1 MKIMEK
7 ETNTEK
13 LLQNIDETTPS
24 QDEELAFIA
33 YQENV
38 TRSKEEKRTRWI
50 LIALTVAIYLL
61 GLGLFA
67 IIVQTVYN
75 INQIAGL
82 VTGAVLLVLYTICF
96 VIVIVSIFSKHSFDL
111 EFKKRNTGHF
121 SERANNKVR
130 WEIAKNITEQ
140 SVVLNYVENQEKK
153 EFLNKAEAEKV
164 DAFTT
169 ITKLLEKYPN
179 HIPGS
184 TNPDSQKLA
193 ESLSIS
199 MRKDGVI
206 YKKAK
211 KLILR
216 RAVST
221 GCLTALS
228 QNAIVDASVV
238 AIKNVQLI
246 KDLIWLY
253 GFRPTNAE
261 MTKILSR
268 VVRNVC
274 VAIGFNSMPKS
285 TTWASKVFNKDS
297 SNFLIQLLG
306 QAIDMGAQ
314 FLGNGA
320 MTYLVGKYTV
330 NALLSQYRIQDLY
343 RIKDLKNYEIEMT
356 SATVHEINAEI
367 EVEVK
372 ELSNKPEEIEEKKEA
387 LPKPEET
394 EKKKKWKFPF
404 FKKRKEGVEKD
415 KH

>member
-1 MKIMEK
+1 MEK

-50 LIALTVAIYLL
+50 LIALTIAIYLL

-394 EKKKKWKFPF
+394 EKKKWKFPF